1 MLNKKQATDLAK
13 AWRLGNKFRKKSLAK
28 KHNIAPAT
36 SKNTGRVKMGIRM
49 DIESKPQEY
58 YPALDDDG
66 ALVFFSGR
74 PMKRIPVS
82 DLFTPPKA
90 GKNRQRVPAKENT
103 MINHKLKILETLFPN
118 ETDILESFLESHD
131 LDINDYS
138 IMTIKEQFRSFKI
151 QLDERTEFQLVAQKG
166 DGTELKSS
174 WYKDENELSDM
185 QQACEDSD
193 DYESTSVMKRIVD
206 VDEDEDNEEEF
217 SSILPTDYT
226 DGEEIEAGQNF
237 SEDEVEEGK
246 DVDYKELY
254 KLTNLALKQIPGSPK
269 QRETIKKLNLIRKK
283 AGMKP
288 LTEMEIDMNDEVNES
303 VNEAIKFW
311 TVTITKK
318 AGKLFKG
325 QTVDVKA
332 RNSAEAIKK
341 GIKQM
346 KGNPALV
353 PSGSVDAVLGE
364 STDIEE
370 NIGVKDGRRV
380 VVKAL
385 TKQAALRLK
394 KKLRN
399 KFSSW
404 DTSIDKS
411 GLSMIVP
418 NEKPIIRY
426 IQKQPEVDT
435 VGESTDIEEASEKQL
450 LIKDLKALIKNP
462 DARMVKMYGGNKY
475 VTMLK
480 KKLTKLESIGEATAA
495 QLGKLSKQ
503 DILDLLK
510 VFKGVTRAKKTVSM
524 LNRELLLRKNESVEL
539 DEDASDDAKKLNL
552 IHLGHGVY
560 GKKAGEPSYKSDNDK
575 LVKMSDDEIAQHK
588 DGDKDLDGKPG
599 VKEPEDDK
607 KDAEDYGPATADFAG
622 RVKAGGKF
630 GPNFRNLLKAYMGKN
645 HQAFADELS
654 RMKDLDTG
662 YISKD
667 ALEMITKGDPE
678 FAKKLPGSDAKASDD
693 EVGRAK
699 LDDLMAD
706 MEDNNEEIF
715 RLREEE
721 FEAEEDDDYE
731 RASEISDEIDEI
743 RVKND
748 DIEDEMKALAKKI
761 GYDEDDLPM
770 GESVEIK
777 ESKALDKL
785 KFKGSDKKTAG
796 NVVYMIKRG
805 DTPKEIA
812 SIFKKLKTP
821 SQEAIMT
828 ALGDRSSKDLLQK
841 GKLLN
846 SLISLFDEVDPK
858 GLDGRSK
865 AFREK
870 LRKLEYN
877 KKKRLPYEMFE
888 KKVVKEKKLAG
899 LQKKADKSGMPYGIL
914 KQVFNRGV
922 AAWRTGHRPGTNPQQ
937 WGYARVNSFV
947 TKSKGTWGGAD
958 KDLAAKVRK

>member
-13 AWRLGNKFRKKSLAK
+13 AWRLGNRFRKKSLTK

-90 GKNRQRVPAKENT
+90 GKNRQRVPAKENA

-138 IMTIKEQFRSFKI
+138 IMTIQEQFKSFKI
-151 QLDERTEFQLVAQKG
+151 QLEERTEFQLVAQKG

-174 WYKDENELSDM
+174 WYKDENELTNM

-288 LTEMEIDMNDEVNES
+288 LSEMEIDMNDEVNES
-303 VNEAIKFW
+303 VNEA
-311 TVTITKK
+311 
-318 AGKLFKG
+318 
-325 QTVDVKA
+325 
-332 RNSAEAIKK
+332 
-341 GIKQM
+341 
-346 KGNPALV
+346 
-353 PSGSVDAVLGE
+353 
-364 STDIEE
+364 
-370 NIGVKDGRRV
+370 
-380 VVKAL
+380 
-385 TKQAALRLK
+385 
-394 KKLRN
+394 
-399 KFSSW
+399 
-404 DTSIDKS
+404 
-411 GLSMIVP
+411 
-418 NEKPIIRY
+418 
-426 IQKQPEVDT
+426 
-435 VGESTDIEEASEKQL
+435 SEKQL
-450 LIKDLKALIKNP
+450 LIKDLKMLIKNP
-462 DARMVKMYGGNKY
+462 DARMVKMYGGGNKY
-475 VTMLK
+475 VDMLK
-480 KKLTKLESIGEATAA
+480 KKLTKLESIEEATAA

-524 LNRELLLRKNESVEL
+524 LTKELSLRKNESVE
-539 DEDASDDAKKLNL
+539 EDA
-552 IHLGHGVY
+552 
-560 GKKAGEPSYKSDNDK
+560 
-575 LVKMSDDEIAQHK
+575 
-588 DGDKDLDGKPG
+588 
-599 VKEPEDDK
+599 
-607 KDAEDYGPATADFAG
+607 
-622 RVKAGGKF
+622 
-630 GPNFRNLLKAYMGKN
+630 
-645 HQAFADELS
+645 
-654 RMKDLDTG
+654 
-662 YISKD
+662 IS
-667 ALEMITKGDPE
+667 
-678 FAKKLPGSDAKASDD
+678 
-693 EVGRAK
+693 RAK
-699 LDDLMAD
+699 EKADLKKKHEA
-706 MEDNNEEIF
+706 EREAEKEEIKSINS
-715 RLREEE
+715 EE
-721 FEAEEDDDYE
+721 
-731 RASEISDEIDEI
+731 
-743 RVKND
+743 
-748 DIEDEMKALAKKI
+748 
-761 GYDEDDLPM
+761 
-770 GESVEIK
+770 VEIE

-785 KFKGSDKKTAG
+785 KFKGSDKKIAG

-812 SIFKKLKTP
+812 AIFKKLKTP

-865 AFREK
+865 EFK
-870 LRKLEYN
+870 NKVKKLEYN
-877 KKKRLPYEMFE
+877 KKKKLPYDVFE
-888 KKVVKEKKLAG
+888 KKVVKEKKMAG
-899 LQKKADKSGMPYGIL
+899 LEKKADKSGMPYGIL

>member
-90 GKNRQRVPAKENT
+90 GKNRQRVPAKENA

-118 ETDILESFLESHD
+118 ETDILESFLASHD

-138 IMTIKEQFRSFKI
+138 IMTIQEQFKSFKI
-151 QLDERTEFQLVAQKG
+151 QLEERTEFQLVAQKS

-193 DYESTSVMKRIVD
+193 DYESSSVLKRIVD

-237 SEDEVEEGK
+237 SEDEVSEHN
-246 DVDYKELY
+246 DADML
-254 KLTNLALKQIPGSPK
+254 KLTTLALKQIPGSPK
-269 QRETIKKLNLIRKK
+269 QRETIKKLNVLRKK
-283 AGMKP
+283 AGLKP

-364 STDIEE
+364 SI
-370 NIGVKDGRRV
+370 
-380 VVKAL
+380 
-385 TKQAALRLK
+385 
-394 KKLRN
+394 
-399 KFSSW
+399 
-404 DTSIDKS
+404 
-411 GLSMIVP
+411 
-418 NEKPIIRY
+418 
-426 IQKQPEVDT
+426 
-435 VGESTDIEEASEKQL
+435 DIEEASEKQL
-450 LIKDLKALIKNP
+450 LIKDLKMLIKNP
-462 DARMVKMYGGNKY
+462 DPRMVKMYGGGNKY
-475 VTMLK
+475 VDMLK
-480 KKLTKLESIGEATAA
+480 NKLTKLESIEEATAA
-495 QLGKLSKQ
+495 QLSKLSKQ

-524 LNRELLLRKNESVEL
+524 LTRELSLRKNESVE
-539 DEDASDDAKKLNL
+539 EDAVDRAKERADL
-552 IHLGHGVY
+552 
-560 GKKAGEPSYKSDNDK
+560 KKK
-575 LVKMSDDEIAQHK
+575 H
-588 DGDKDLDGKPG
+588 
-599 VKEPEDDK
+599 
-607 KDAEDYGPATADFAG
+607 DAEKEAE
-622 RVKAGGKF
+622 K
-630 GPNFRNLLKAYMGKN
+630 
-645 HQAFADELS
+645 
-654 RMKDLDTG
+654 
-662 YISKD
+662 
-667 ALEMITKGDPE
+667 
-678 FAKKLPGSDAKASDD
+678 
-693 EVGRAK
+693 
-699 LDDLMAD
+699 
-706 MEDNNEEIF
+706 EEIKSINS
-715 RLREEE
+715 EE
-721 FEAEEDDDYE
+721 
-731 RASEISDEIDEI
+731 
-743 RVKND
+743 
-748 DIEDEMKALAKKI
+748 
-761 GYDEDDLPM
+761 
-770 GESVEIK
+770 VEIE

-812 SIFKKLKTP
+812 AIFKKLKTP

-888 KKVVKEKKLAG
+888 KKAVKEKKLAG
-899 LQKKADKSGMPYGIL
+899 LEKKAEKSGMPYGIL

>member
-13 AWRLGNKFRKKSLAK
+13 AWRLGNRFRKKSLTK

-90 GKNRQRVPAKENT
+90 GKNRQRVPAKENA

-138 IMTIKEQFRSFKI
+138 IMTIQEQFKSFKI
-151 QLDERTEFQLVAQKG
+151 QLEERTEFQLVAQKG

-174 WYKDENELSDM
+174 WYKDENELTNM

-288 LTEMEIDMNDEVNES
+288 LSEMEIDMNDEVNES
-303 VNEAIKFW
+303 VNEA
-311 TVTITKK
+311 
-318 AGKLFKG
+318 
-325 QTVDVKA
+325 
-332 RNSAEAIKK
+332 
-341 GIKQM
+341 
-346 KGNPALV
+346 
-353 PSGSVDAVLGE
+353 
-364 STDIEE
+364 
-370 NIGVKDGRRV
+370 
-380 VVKAL
+380 
-385 TKQAALRLK
+385 
-394 KKLRN
+394 
-399 KFSSW
+399 
-404 DTSIDKS
+404 
-411 GLSMIVP
+411 
-418 NEKPIIRY
+418 
-426 IQKQPEVDT
+426 
-435 VGESTDIEEASEKQL
+435 SEKQL
-450 LIKDLKALIKNP
+450 LIKDLKMLIKNP
-462 DARMVKMYGGNKY
+462 DARMVKMYGGGNKY
-475 VTMLK
+475 VDMLK
-480 KKLTKLESIGEATAA
+480 KKLTKLESIEEATAA

-524 LNRELLLRKNESVEL
+524 LTKELSLRKNESVE
-539 DEDASDDAKKLNL
+539 EDA
-552 IHLGHGVY
+552 
-560 GKKAGEPSYKSDNDK
+560 
-575 LVKMSDDEIAQHK
+575 
-588 DGDKDLDGKPG
+588 
-599 VKEPEDDK
+599 
-607 KDAEDYGPATADFAG
+607 
-622 RVKAGGKF
+622 
-630 GPNFRNLLKAYMGKN
+630 
-645 HQAFADELS
+645 
-654 RMKDLDTG
+654 
-662 YISKD
+662 IS
-667 ALEMITKGDPE
+667 
-678 FAKKLPGSDAKASDD
+678 
-693 EVGRAK
+693 RAK
-699 LDDLMAD
+699 EKADLKKKHEA
-706 MEDNNEEIF
+706 EREAEKEEIKSINS
-715 RLREEE
+715 EE
-721 FEAEEDDDYE
+721 
-731 RASEISDEIDEI
+731 
-743 RVKND
+743 
-748 DIEDEMKALAKKI
+748 
-761 GYDEDDLPM
+761 
-770 GESVEIK
+770 VEIE

-812 SIFKKLKTP
+812 AIFKKLKTP

-865 AFREK
+865 EFK
-870 LRKLEYN
+870 NKVKKLEYN
-877 KKKRLPYEMFE
+877 KKKKLPYDVFE
-888 KKVVKEKKLAG
+888 KKVVKEKKMAG
-899 LQKKADKSGMPYGIL
+899 LEKKADKSGMPYGIL